1 MGRRPVELTE
11 AEKAEVETLAA
22 VLSTEQIAD
31 YFGIGRRT
39 FWDLMARDED
49 IAARYKR
56 GKARAIGAIAQ
67 SLITKARSGD
77 TASMI
82 FFLKTQAGWRETERI
97 EHATTVRSPKDI
109 EADDAAARLVARLDE
124 LARRMQSAGNAASE
138 RMPAPVVEGRALTG
152 GGRG

>member
-1 MGRRPVELTE
+1 MGRRPIELTE
-11 AEKAEVETLAA
+11 AETAEVETLAA

-39 FWDLMARDED
+39 FWDLMARDPE

-67 SLITKARSGD
+67 GLITKARTGD

-82 FFLKTQAGWRETERI
+82 FFLKTQGGWREALPPEAPPAL
-97 EHATTVRSPKDI
+97 EETVLDLEGVS
-109 EADDAAARLVARLDE
+109 DE
-124 LARRMQSAGNAASE
+124 LLHELLDLMRRHREKISAD
-138 RMPAPVVEGRALTG
+138 EGRTLIMSPEAERRG
-152 GGRG
+152 GPDR